1 MKRTLR
7 AVSLSW
13 VGLLLAVTLG
23 SLSLYGQGQDPP
35 NALEVFGV
43 PNVPAEEQR
52 EAGDPLRGWEAFQY
66 WRGQLDV
73 LIVLSLSAFLAALI
87 AYHPRS
93 YGKATSLAE
102 LESPKTFLLYAVVGA
117 LVAIVVDSSRNP
129 AMGLVVFGLGG
140 LLRFR
145 TDVGAAKDTGRV
157 ILVTIVGMACGLH
170 YFAPAVVA
178 TVFGWILILL
188 LEARPAFKITVKG
201 LVILDGERQEN
212 RVEPSLKAYRS
223 VLEKLGC
230 RVIRERRNFIKG
242 QFTFVF
248 RAPRGLGPEDFEE
261 HTRKEVAEELCG
273 GVDWDST

>member
-23 SLSLYGQGQDPP
+23 SFSLYGQGQDPP

-188 LEARPAFKITVKG
+188 LEARPAFTITVKG

-261 HTRKEVAEELCG
+261 HTRKEVAEELRG

>member
-23 SLSLYGQGQDPP
+23 SFSLYGQGQDPP

-261 HTRKEVAEELCG
+261 HTRKEVAEELRG